1 MFKELCPP
9 ARFYFIIAS
18 ISYILMLSQ
27 NINCNGRFYLGSYSC
42 PQNTSVILFANA
54 LYIALWTWIL
64 NLICTVN
71 KNISWI
77 IVLFPFILL
86 FIGLGIVLID
96 GIQKENF
103 SSSSAD
109 ASQATLSI
117 LPFRVTLPTL
127 SWA

>member
-1 MFKELCPP
+1 MFKQLCTP
-9 ARFYFIIAS
+9 AKFYFIIAT
-18 ISYILMLSQ
+18 ISYILMVFQ
-27 NINCNGRFYLGSYSC
+27 NINNNGRFYLGSYSC
-42 PQNTSVILFANA
+42 PQNTSLILLINA

-86 FIGLGIVLID
+86 FIGLGIVLIN
-96 GIQKENF
+96 GIQKETF

-109 ASQATLSI
+109 VSQATLSVMPFQVN
-117 LPFRVTLPTL
+117 LPKLT
-127 SWA
+127 WN

>member
-9 ARFYFIIAS
+9 AKFYFIIAS
-18 ISYILMLSQ
+18 ISYILMLFQ

-42 PQNTSVILFANA
+42 PQNTSVILLANA

-96 GIQKENF
+96 GMQKESF
-103 SSSSAD
+103 CLGCAAD
-109 ASQATLSI
+109 VSQATLNV
-117 LPFRVTLPTL
+117 LPQYGQYPKNK
-127 SWA
+127 

>member
-1 MFKELCPP
+1 MFNKLCPP

-18 ISYILMLSQ
+18 VSYILMLFQ
-27 NINCNGRFYLGSYSC
+27 NINCKGRFYLGSYSC
-42 PQNTSVILFANA
+42 PQNTTVILFANA

-117 LPFRVTLPTL
+117 LPFSAKMPSLT
-127 SWA
+127 W